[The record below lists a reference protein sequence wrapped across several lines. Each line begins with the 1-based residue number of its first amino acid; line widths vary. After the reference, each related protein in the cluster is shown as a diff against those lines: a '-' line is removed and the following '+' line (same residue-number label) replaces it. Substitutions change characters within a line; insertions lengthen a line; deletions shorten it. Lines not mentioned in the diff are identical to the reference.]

1 MMKRSPAATSA
12 YGISP
17 HNVMNITA
25 IDAVIE
31 PDVGRSRLSVT
42 VDMPLSCLPGE
53 QPRLR
58 PPTTEIGLRP
68 AVGSPGRLARPRPAR
83 TERAA
88 GSAAVTPFRA
98 GGLAPRAPFS
108 G

>member
-1 MMKRSPAATSA
+1 MMKPTPAATSA

-42 VDMPLSCLPGE
+42 VDMTFSCLPGE

-68 AVGSPGRLARPRPAR
+68 AVGSPDQLTPATHARI
-83 TERAA
+83 ERAH
-88 GSAAVTPFRA
+88 SAASAMRVEA
-98 GGLAPRAPFS
+98 EALA
-108 G
+108 